1 MNRVLE
7 PGAKVFIDIHNQAAW
22 VSEAFENLNHTFAIV
37 EEVKRPP
44 HNRWAREHEHAKVL
58 VKLDG
63 IKKINSISVSA
74 KFHFDE
80 RDLVVM
86 PK

>member
-1 MNRVLE
+1 MDRVLE

-22 VSEAFENLNHTFAIV
+22 VSEAFENLNHTFAVV
-37 EEVKRPP
+37 EEVKEPSS
-44 HNRWAREHEHAKVL
+44 NRWRREPEYAKVL

-63 IKKINSISVSA
+63 TKRINNISVAA

-80 RDLVVM
+80 RDLVIM